1 VTVVAFLQLLVGMIA
16 GLAVWSLLAEQRM
29 VRRMRIFEAT
39 RPQNAVS
46 LGAVTPVAQ
55 YRLWRLRRAGVVI
68 EARPGFF
75 YFKAAAYERYR
86 DARRKRILAVMLIV
100 VALLTVLRRT
110 LR

>member
-1 VTVVAFLQLLVGMIA
+1 MTLTAFLQLLGGVLA

-29 VRRMRIFEAT
+29 VRRMRMFEAT
-39 RPQNAVS
+39 RPEKAVA

-55 YRLWRLRRAGVVI
+55 FRLWRMHRAGVVS
-68 EARPGFF
+68 EPRPGFF
-75 YFKAAAYERYR
+75 YFNARAYERYR
-86 DARRKRILAVMLIV
+86 DARRKRVLAVMLIV